1 MYDDLEAVLGEHADP
16 SGAEVEEL
24 TGRFRENLSQ
34 LVAVSRG
41 TAASAAGRAHVLLRE
56 APPPGFGPARTYLR
70 RLALITLAMLDV
82 LDEDEG

>member
-24 TGRFRENLSQ
+24 TGRFRENLRQ

-41 TAASAAGRAHVLLRE
+41 AAVAEAGRAHVLLRE
-56 APPPGFGPARTYLR
+56 APLADFGSARTYLR
-70 RLALITLAMLDV
+70 RLALNTLAMLDV
-82 LDEDEG
+82 LDGDEG